1 LKENAMPE
9 TPVTALS
16 VMHAKG
22 RRKLAVVTAYDAGQA
37 RLAEAAGAD
46 VLLVGD
52 SLAMVVL
59 GLPDTVSVTMEQ
71 MIHHSLAASRGAHKA
86 LLVTD
91 MPFLSYQTD
100 VPEAVRNAGRL
111 LKEGRARAVKV
122 EGGAEIAPQVRAM
135 VLAGIPVMGH
145 VGLTPQHVAS
155 LGGYKVQG
163 KSAGAARR
171 LLEDAKALTDAG
183 CFALVLECVP
193 AAVARLVTEA
203 IPIPTIGIGGGP
215 DCDGQ
220 VLVFHDLLGLF
231 EGFRPKFVKRY
242 AEMAGDVREALGRF
256 CEEVRSGAF
265 PGPEHSFE
273 MDQEELD
280 RLLTTK
286 DD

>member
-1 LKENAMPE
+1 MQ
-9 TPVTALS
+9 
-16 VMHAKG
+16 AKG
-22 RRKLAVVTAYDAGQA
+22 RRKLAVITAYDAGQA
-37 RLAEAAGAD
+37 ALAEAAGAD
-46 VLLVGD
+46 ILLVGD

-71 MIHHSLAASRGAHKA
+71 MIHHSLAASRGASKA

-111 LKEGRARAVKV
+111 MKEGRARAVKL

-135 VLAGIPVMGH
+135 VAAGIPVMGH
-145 VGLTPQHVAS
+145 LGLTPQHVAQ

-163 KSAGAARR
+163 KSASAARR
-171 LLEDAKALTDAG
+171 LLEDAKALADAG
-183 CFALVLECVP
+183 CFSLVLECVP
-193 AAVARLVTEA
+193 GPVAEVVTKAVAV
-203 IPIPTIGIGGGP
+203 PTIGIGGGP
-215 DCDGQ
+215 HCDGQ

-242 AEMAGDVREALGRF
+242 AEMAPTIREALGRYV
-256 CEEVRSGAF
+256 EDVRQGAF

-273 MDQEELD
+273 MAPDELD
-280 RLLTTK
+280 RLLTNME
-286 DD
+286 D